1 MARGL
6 RPACR
11 ETRDEMNRDQGRVP
25 ILEINSF
32 LRTRDGLSPQRRE
45 KETRKEANSHEI
57 SPPSR
62 RKGTTGIGN
71 EVLKPDEWSAVIRE
85 IGDDSFRVDKRMN
98 ETTFFFGRVLFT
110 WKKRE
115 KEREKPTLM
124 ENLSLYSSFEE
135 FKTSSIFRRDFID
148 SDSIY
153 LEINVIHFTVLR

>member
-71 EVLKPDEWSAVIRE
+71 EVLKPDEWSTVIRE

-98 ETTFFFGRVLFT
+98 ETTFFLVESCLLG
-110 WKKRE
+110 KRE
-115 KEREKPTLM
+115 RKRERNQL
-124 ENLSLYSSFEE
+124 
-135 FKTSSIFRRDFID
+135 
-148 SDSIY
+148 
-153 LEINVIHFTVLR
+153 